1 MVSLRQED
9 FIAGA
14 GPLNHQATT
23 GFLPTVH
30 GFDEL
35 LRLNPERMHIVTHAI
50 EAARER
56 QLDCPSIRDQD
67 GTM

>member
-1 MVSLRQED
+1 MVSLGRD
-9 FIAGA
+9 DSIAGA
-14 GPLNHQATT
+14 APLNDQATT

-35 LRLNPERMHIVTHAI
+35 LRLNPERIQIVTHVI

-56 QLDCPSIRDQD
+56 QPDGPSNRDQD

>member
-30 GFDEL
+30 GFDEP
-35 LRLNPERMHIVTHAI
+35 LRLNPVRIQIVTHVI
-50 EAARER
+50 EAVRER
-56 QLDCPSIRDQD
+56 QPDGPSIRDQD